1 MDQWLGYKPIQ
12 DQLNTFKDYLL
23 QLLQNLSRPDSL
35 KKIPELLLH
44 ERLRNYVT
52 NVLLIA
58 KIIGVS
64 LLISLI
70 MIGLYMS
77 TTTNY
82 TLVT

>member
-12 DQLNTFKDYLL
+12 EQLNTSKDYLL

-44 ERLRNYVT
+44 ESLRNYVT

-70 MIGLYMS
+70 MIGLYIS